1 MQNKNKFICSKYFCN
16 MSSTDSFS
24 GRTFSKALDAFSK
37 AMVDGLEPPKP
48 NKKVPISPT
57 LLASI
62 HRNLCQSLK
71 KRLPPAQIAS
81 IYNGLQEECR
91 QSMVAWQQGISFWD
105 PSLMQLEEIQ
115 KWIVSLP
122 KGVIFAS
129 PACGNGLLEA
139 CIQATTGISVR
150 CNDLQKQ
157 QRPFV
162 ADISQIDAIEF
173 LNLAAED
180 ERPIVII
187 ASWLPGQ
194 RDANSGL
201 SDRIFRWARDSGN
214 NVVGVIHISDE
225 RDVSDRTL
233 VACTDTVAALRF
245 KHENFTTV
253 VEVPRENPAPWESEY
268 GLINDKM
275 TIVIPNKE

>member
-1 MQNKNKFICSKYFCN
+1 
-16 MSSTDSFS
+16 
-24 GRTFSKALDAFSK
+24 
-37 AMVDGLEPPKP
+37 MVDELPLPKP
-48 NKKVPISPT
+48 AKDNPISPT

-62 HRNLCQSLK
+62 HKELSRSLGQC
-71 KRLPPAQIAS
+71 LPAAQIAS
-81 IYNGLQEECR
+81 IYKEMQEECS
-91 QSMVAWQQGISFWD
+91 QFMAAWQKGISFCD
-105 PSLMQLEEIQ
+105 PSEMQLEAIRE
-115 KWIVSLP
+115 WSGSLQE
-122 KGVIFAS
+122 GVIFVS

-139 CIQATTGISVR
+139 CMQATIGISVR

-162 ADISQIDAIEF
+162 ADISQIDAIQF

-180 ERPIVII
+180 DRPIVII

-201 SDRIFRWARDSGN
+201 SDRIFRWAHDLRN
-214 NVVGVIHISDE
+214 KVVGIIHISDE

-253 VEVPRENPAPWESEY
+253 VEIPRENPAPWESEY
-268 GLINDKM
+268 GPITDSL
-275 TIVIPNKE
+275 TIVIPNREQ

>member
-16 MSSTDSFS
+16 MSSTDSFT

-129 PACGNGLLEA
+129 PA
-139 CIQATTGISVR
+139 
-150 CNDLQKQ
+150 
-157 QRPFV
+157 
-162 ADISQIDAIEF
+162 
-173 LNLAAED
+173 
-180 ERPIVII
+180 
-187 ASWLPGQ
+187 
-194 RDANSGL
+194 
-201 SDRIFRWARDSGN
+201 
-214 NVVGVIHISDE
+214 
-225 RDVSDRTL
+225 
-233 VACTDTVAALRF
+233 
-245 KHENFTTV
+245 
-253 VEVPRENPAPWESEY
+253 
-268 GLINDKM
+268 
-275 TIVIPNKE
+275 